1 MATDVSGSLE
11 ARIVSAG
18 LRALGRYCPAEL
30 TVRRVAEFAG
40 TSTMGIY
47 SRFGGRAGMLAAIYR
62 RGFEMLRDEL
72 VGAVADPDTGPAEAI
87 LALTRAY
94 RTFALPNPALYA
106 LMFERPLADFEP
118 THQQRSEAIGMTFGL
133 LTEQVSRAMRQ
144 GTIAAGGE
152 PEMSAYLIWTA
163 VHGLISIEL
172 THALRNPLPGWI
184 LATPEAGERALELGV
199 RAILAGLR

>member
-11 ARIVSAG
+11 ARIVTAG

-47 SRFGGRAGMLAAIYR
+47 SRFGGRGGMLAAIYR
-62 RGFEMLRDEL
+62 RGFEMLREHL
-72 VGAVADPDTGPAEAI
+72 VGAVPDPEADPSECI
-87 LALTRAY
+87 LALARAY
-94 RTFALPNPALYA
+94 RAFALPNPALYA

-133 LTEQVSRAMRQ
+133 LTDQVARAIRQ
-144 GTIAAGGE
+144 GTVAGE
-152 PEMSAYLIWTA
+152 DPVLSAYLVWTA
-163 VHGLISIEL
+163 VHGLVSIEL

-184 LATPEAGERALELGV
+184 LASPEAGERALELGV